1 LIITKIERAKKNKSK
16 VNIFIDESFAFST
29 YDQLLIDFNIFKGKE
44 IDPLWIENVKE
55 GTKIFQIRKYLYNI
69 FSKKRYTQ
77 QQIKDKL
84 ISRNL
89 DKATV
94 EKFINEF
101 KKKGLLNDEEFLKDY
116 TESLKMKEKFSKR
129 EIMMKLYSKF
139 RIDPNDD
146 SIKGLLSDYDDRK
159 ILIKIFSQEKKID
172 KRIIEKYLRK
182 GFNYDD
188 IMDVLLNLK
197 QEG

>member
-1 LIITKIERAKKNKSK
+1 MIITKIERAKKNKSK
-16 VNIFIDESFAFST
+16 VNLFIDECFAFST
-29 YDQLLIDFNIFKGKE
+29 YDQLLVDFNIFKGKE
-44 IDPLWIENVKE
+44 VDSLWIEKVKE
-55 GTKIFQIRKYLYNI
+55 ETKIFQIRRYLYNI

-89 DKATV
+89 DKDSV

-101 KKKGLLNDEEFLKDY
+101 KQKGLLNDEEFLKDY
-116 TESLKMKEKFSKR
+116 TEQLKMKEKFSKR
-129 EIMMKLYSKF
+129 EIMLKLYSKF
-139 RIDPNDD
+139 KRDLNDD
-146 SIKGLLSDYDDRK
+146 LIKDLLSDYDDRK
-159 ILIKIFSQEKKID
+159 ILRKILSREKKMD
-172 KRIIEKYLRK
+172 KKIIEKYLRK

-188 IMDVLLNLK
+188 IMYVLLNLK